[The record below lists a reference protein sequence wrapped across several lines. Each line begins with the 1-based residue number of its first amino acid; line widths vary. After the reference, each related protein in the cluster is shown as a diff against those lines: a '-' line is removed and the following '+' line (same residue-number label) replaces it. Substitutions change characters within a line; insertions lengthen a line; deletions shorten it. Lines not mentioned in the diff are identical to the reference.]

1 MKTTLKLISIVLL
14 LLFISSP
21 LFAQDASLIPV
32 KKLRKDLKRL
42 VSSIEA
48 HPKPYRHI
56 TEKEHQALIHNIRKQ
71 IDHPMSSMDFFKLV
85 SPIYTSIKDGHTSLR
100 PPMFWLKNHR
110 KAHGVFPY
118 EVYLSD
124 ENRLYAIENFGTD
137 QTIPLGAEIL
147 ALNGVSID
155 DFVKEVSPY
164 LSYEQEIF
172 RNTIIQNAFDF
183 YLYLHFGA
191 ISEIQVTYLGMQEGK
206 HSIKYIDYKNWKN
219 ELKNAE
225 DDKAKRVKMNK
236 PYDYEKL
243 KEGVGIIHI
252 YSFAVGEYDKYK
264 LFLRNTFRKIA
275 ADKIES
281 LIIDVRDNTGGF
293 PKVSSD
299 LFHYIS
305 EEYFKTMAMTEM
317 KVSKTYR
324 KHFMERYNANLYQI
338 HFRKNLHYV
347 DLESIMQKD
356 IGTMI
361 KEVDFFNEEPRTEK
375 NEFNGDLYLLT
386 DNRSFSA
393 SSSFA
398 ATFRCY
404 QMGLI
409 IGQET
414 GGTKVFHANS
424 ISSKLDHSN
433 LICVMA
439 TTRDY
444 TACFYEEDEG
454 IVPDIEVKQS
464 VPGLVA
470 KRDAVIDYTL
480 HLIKKVKQ
488 LKAAEAKKKK
498 P

>member
-1 MKTTLKLISIVLL
+1 MKTTLKIIT
-14 LLFISSP
+14 LF
-21 LFAQDASLIPV
+21 LFLANGSLSAQDSNLIPV
-32 KKLRKDLKRL
+32 KKLRKDFKKL
-42 VSSIEA
+42 VSYVEA

-56 TEKEHQALIHNIRKQ
+56 SEQEHKSLIDSIYKL
-71 IDHPMSSMDFFKLV
+71 IDRPISNMDFFKLV
-85 SPIYTSIKDGHTSLR
+85 SPIYTSIKDGHSGIY
-100 PPMFWLKNHR
+100 PPMFWLKNYR
-110 KAHGVFPY
+110 KSYGVFPY
-118 EVYLSD
+118 RLYLSD
-124 ENRLYAIENFGTD
+124 ENRLFIIDNWGED
-137 QTIPLGAEIL
+137 KTIPLGAEIL
-147 ALNGVSID
+147 AINQISIND
-155 DFVKEVSPY
+155 LLIELSQYV
-164 LSYEQEIF
+164 SYEQEIF
-172 RNTIIQNAFDF
+172 RNTVIQNNFDL
-183 YLYLHFGA
+183 YLYLQFGT
-191 ISEIQVTYLGMQEGK
+191 ISEIELSYLGNKKEEHLVK
-206 HSIKYIDYKNWKN
+206 FIKYKDWKN
-219 ELKNAE
+219 EVEESEIEK
-225 DDKAKRVKMNK
+225 DKRIKMNK
-236 PYDYEKL
+236 PYAYKKL
-243 KEGVGIIHI
+243 KEGVGIIYI
-252 YSFAVGEYDKYK
+252 YSFAVGEYNKYRI
-264 LFLRNTFRKIA
+264 FLRDTFRKIA
-275 ADKIES
+275 SDKIES

-305 EEYFKTMAMTEM
+305 EKNFKTMALNEV

-324 KHFMERYNANLYQI
+324 QYYTKSANVNLYQM
-338 HFRKNLHYV
+338 HFRKDLHFV

-356 IGTMI
+356 IGTI
-361 KEVDFFNEEPRTEK
+361 VKETEFFNENPRTEN

-424 ISSKLDHSN
+424 ISHKLDHSKI
-433 LICVMA
+433 ICSMA

-454 IVPDIEVKQS
+454 IIPDIEVKQS

-480 HLIKKVKQ
+480 HLIKKVKKIKQ
-488 LKAAEAKKKK
+488 EEANKNK
-498 P
+498 